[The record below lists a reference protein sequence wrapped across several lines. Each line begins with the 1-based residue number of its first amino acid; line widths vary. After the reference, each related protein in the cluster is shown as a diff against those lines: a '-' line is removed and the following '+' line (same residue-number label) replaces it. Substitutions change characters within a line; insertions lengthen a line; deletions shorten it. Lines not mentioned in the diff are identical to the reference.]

1 MADYEDRN
9 SSEYREDE
17 PAPEGSKDT
26 SGHAQTQAEGFNATN
41 ERQDQ
46 QQNPWPQDPYGTQGQ
61 WQQDPYGNRQ
71 GQWQQDPYGNQQ
83 GQWQQDPYGNQQG
96 QWQQDPYGNQQGQWQ
111 QDPYGSQQGQ
121 WQQDPGAQQPWQYQN
136 WQQNPYSG
144 NPYSQN
150 GGYPPYGND
159 PYGKPPR
166 RRNGYATASLIS
178 GIFSVLVLCCGAFPL
193 SIILGAGAVC
203 LAFISKNGGP
213 FPGTAIAGLILGIIG
228 IVFGILEFV
237 YVLAITSMLEDPET
251 AAAFQEVYRQMERM
265 FEQSR

>member
-26 SGHAQTQAEGFNATN
+26 SGHAQTQAEGFNAAN

-46 QQNPWPQDPYGTQGQ
+46 QQNPWPQDPYGT
-61 WQQDPYGNRQ
+61 
-71 GQWQQDPYGNQQ
+71 
-83 GQWQQDPYGNQQG
+83 
-96 QWQQDPYGNQQGQWQ
+96 QGQWQ